1 MEINQQRQL
10 LREKNG
16 FNSMSKTL
24 RFFLQ
29 TVKRNNKVILKTGV
43 EPRVSKEDPK
53 QTSPISSNSLAK
65 GNSQKN
71 YDSQKSHNKHNLR
84 AHIRISRAFISM

>member
-1 MEINQQRQL
+1 MKI
-10 LREKNG
+10 
-16 FNSMSKTL
+16 
-24 RFFLQ
+24 
-29 TVKRNNKVILKTGV
+29 GV
-43 EPRVSKEDPK
+43 EPRVRKEDPK
-53 QTSPISSNSLAK
+53 QTSPSSSNSLAK